1 MRKITSGI
9 IQRGC
14 GCNIIKAQYRIGPYI
29 YVLWEVST
37 NGRSIDNCS
46 SVDISY
52 YSLKQIALLC
62 CFWDQYGVVK
72 AIGKFLLRSINVTW
86 AISAS
91 EGGRRNLLEKKE
103 S

>member
-37 NGRSIDNCS
+37 NGRSSDNCS

-62 CFWDQYGVVK
+62 YFETNTV
-72 AIGKFLLRSINVTW
+72 LLRPLVNFCFDPLMS
-86 AISAS
+86 
-91 EGGRRNLLEKKE
+91 LEQFRHRKGAE
-103 S
+103 ETC